1 MKIAISSTGP
11 DLESEVDPRFGRC
24 QYFMIVDLN
33 DMSFEAVP
41 NGNLAQGSGVGIQ
54 SAKVVA
60 DQGAEAVL
68 TGNVGPNAHQV
79 LVAAG
84 LKVVTGVSGPV
95 REAVQQYKNG
105 QLQPAE
111 KPNAANHTGL
121 RVGPSQNERPWLQ
134 GAPEAGF
141 GMGRGMGGG
150 RGMGRGCGMG
160 GGRCRNAGR
169 GTGGLGGGGRGMYS
183 QPAVASP
190 AELSRKEELA
200 CLKEDAQMLQ
210 EQMEEIQGRIE
221 EIEKEK

>member
-60 DQGAEAVL
+60 DKGAEAVL

-79 LVAAG
+79 LAAAG

-95 REAVQQYKNG
+95 REAAQQYKNG
-105 QLQPAE
+105 QLRTAEQANVVDHFGLQAGPNKAGIPAPGQE
-111 KPNAANHTGL
+111 SG
-121 RVGPSQNERPWLQ
+121 
-134 GAPEAGF
+134 AGF

-150 RGMGRGCGMG
+150 RGMGRG
-160 GGRCRNAGR
+160 RCM
-169 GTGGLGGGGRGMYS
+169 GGGRGMGGGMGRGVYG
-183 QPAVASP
+183 QPPIAPP
-190 AELSRKEELA
+190 AELSRKEELV
-200 CLKEDAQMLQ
+200 CLKEDAQALE
-210 EQMEEIQGRIE
+210 EQMKDTQRRIK

>member
-60 DQGAEAVL
+60 DKGVEAVL
-68 TGNVGPNAHQV
+68 TGNVGPKAHQV
-79 LVAAG
+79 LAAAG

-95 REAVQQYKNG
+95 REAVQQYKDG

-111 KPNAANHTGL
+111 KPNVANHAGL
-121 RVGPSQNERPWLQ
+121 QVGPSQNQRPWLQ

-160 GGRCRNAGR
+160 GGRGMGGGMGR
-169 GTGGLGGGGRGMYS
+169 GVYG
-183 QPAVASP
+183 QPPIAPP

-200 CLKEDAQMLQ
+200 CLKEDAQTLE
-210 EQMEEIQGRIE
+210 EQMEEIQRRIK